1 MTFLNFPSHIQDKI
15 FEIQYRSDDLVSNI
29 VSYFP
34 FSETEKQEIIS
45 ILKNDI
51 FDGFHSIFTDFI
63 TDEEWNKTKVQ
74 IKKKFK
80 DELFDID
87 TM

>member
-1 MTFLNFPSHIQDKI
+1 MPNLSLPVTLEDKI
-15 FEIQYRSDDLVSNI
+15 FEIKESDTIITKI

-34 FSETEKQEIIS
+34 LSKLEKQKITT
-45 ILKNDI
+45 ILNRLS
-51 FDGFHSIFTDFI
+51 FDEFYSIFNDTI
-63 TDEEWNKTKVQ
+63 TDEEWNRTKEQ

-87 TM
+87 KL

>member
-1 MTFLNFPSHIQDKI
+1 MVKLLFPLDIEDKL
-15 FEIQYRSDDLVSNI
+15 FEVKSESNEIVSKI

-34 FSETEKQEIIS
+34 LSKSEKQTICL
-45 ILKNDI
+45 ILKNDS
-51 FDGFHSIFTDFI
+51 FTRFYSIFSDSI
-63 TDEEWNKTKVQ
+63 TDEEWNSAKGQ

-87 TM
+87 N